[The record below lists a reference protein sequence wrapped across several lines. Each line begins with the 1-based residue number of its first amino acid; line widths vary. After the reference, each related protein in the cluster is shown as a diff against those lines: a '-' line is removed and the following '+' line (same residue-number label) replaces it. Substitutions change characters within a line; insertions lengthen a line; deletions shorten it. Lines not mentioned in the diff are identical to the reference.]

1 MHGSAPTEG
10 KRTYGNSSENATS
23 ETRHSSVS
31 TLPMFFANTDATC
44 CTASIE
50 RSPMRPVAVAFC
62 NAREHGDHIDM
73 GPASSEG
80 SATLGTPE

>member
-1 MHGSAPTEG
+1 
-10 KRTYGNSSENATS
+10 
-23 ETRHSSVS
+23 
-31 TLPMFFANTDATC
+31 
-44 CTASIE
+44 
-50 RSPMRPVAVAFC
+50 MRPVAVAFC